1 MSDGEPILPLS
12 DVRARLVRRF
22 RTLANDVPAYERRVS
37 SECAS
42 FPIGTMFPF
51 AVPAMALDVTDGA
64 EAAEREAAAR
74 LLDGAIRSLE
84 RQHRRPALEIK
95 SANGKCIGFGWCL
108 LALTVHERRGG
119 SARFAEVRRRLSNV
133 MNSDLR
139 AHQFGPLDSY
149 SGRCWPFDTVPGVL
163 GLQLS
168 AAIDGNAEWAEAA
181 AEHVRWI
188 RGAGR
193 DARLDLPLSYVSAAK
208 HSITAPRGC
217 DLSLRQGLTELLD
230 PELARDH
237 WRSYVRHYWQ
247 EQIWA
252 GGFREYPPGVRGRR
266 DADSGALLAGMGFVA
281 TAFGLGAAA
290 SAGDA
295 GRTARLAG
303 MFRVTSALVGAG
315 KLAMHFP
322 PLRNLPPR
330 YRRIFDAK
338 AETGFLFGDVCLLH
352 SISWPA
358 FVRSERTS
366 RSA

>member
-1 MSDGEPILPLS
+1 MPG
-12 DVRARLVRRF
+12 
-22 RTLANDVPAYERRVS
+22 YERRVS

-51 AVPAMALDVTDGA
+51 TVPAIALDVTKGA
-64 EAAEREAAAR
+64 GAAERDAAER

-84 RQHRRPALEIK
+84 RQHRRSATEIK
-95 SANGKCIGFGWCL
+95 SAHGKCIGFGWCL
-108 LALTVHERRGG
+108 LALAAHERTGG
-119 SARFAEVRRRLSNV
+119 SAHFAEVRRHLSRVLNA
-133 MNSDLR
+133 DLR
-139 AHQFGPLDSY
+139 ERGFGPLDSY

-168 AAIDGNAEWAEAA
+168 AAIDGNAEWTEAA

-188 RGAGR
+188 RGPGR
-193 DARLDLPLSYVSAAK
+193 DTRLDLPLSFVSSAK
-208 HSITAPRGC
+208 RSITAPRGC

-230 PELARDH
+230 PDLARDH

-247 EQIWA
+247 EQVWA
-252 GGFREYPPGVRGRR
+252 GGFREYPPGVQGRR

-303 MFRVTSALVGAG
+303 MFRMTSALVGAG
-315 KLAMHFP
+315 KLAMHIP

-338 AETGFLFGDVCLLH
+338 AETSFLFGDVCLLH

-358 FVRSERTS
+358 FMRSERTE
-366 RSA
+366 ANA